1 MFKNLL
7 LIILIIINSILVSL
21 FQQDSID
28 MLSLHIIAASFT
40 TIISLLYLI
49 TRVSKSTMYIALISL
64 IVAASHIYLIVMTI
78 YNNVYVN

>member
-28 MLSLHIIAASFT
+28 MLSLHIIVASFT

-64 IVAASHIYLIVMTI
+64 IVAAYHIYLIVMTV
-78 YNNVYVN
+78 YNNVYAS

>member
-64 IVAASHIYLIVMTI
+64 IVATYHIYLIVMTI

>member
-28 MLSLHIIAASFT
+28 MLSLHIIVASFT

-64 IVAASHIYLIVMTI
+64 IVAAYHIYLIIMTV
-78 YNNVYVN
+78 YNNAYAS

>member
-64 IVAASHIYLIVMTI
+64 IVAAYHIYLIVMTI
-78 YNNVYVN
+78 YNNVYAN

>member
-64 IVAASHIYLIVMTI
+64 IVAAYHIYLIVMTI

>member
-21 FQQDSID
+21 FQQNSID

-49 TRVSKSTMYIALISL
+49 TRVSKSTMYIALVSL
-64 IVAASHIYLIVMTI
+64 IVAAYHIYLIVMTI

>member
-21 FQQDSID
+21 FQQNSID

-64 IVAASHIYLIVMTI
+64 IVAAYHIYLIVMTI

>member
-7 LIILIIINSILVSL
+7 LIILIVINSILISM

-64 IVAASHIYLIVMTI
+64 IVAAYHIYLIVMTI

>member
-7 LIILIIINSILVSL
+7 LIILIIVNSVLIPL

-28 MLSLHIIAASFT
+28 MLSLHIIIASFT

-49 TRVSKSTMYIALISL
+49 TRVSKLTKYVSLLTL
-64 IVAASHIYLIVMTI
+64 IVAAYHIYLIVMTI

>member
-28 MLSLHIIAASFT
+28 MLSLHIIVASFT

-64 IVAASHIYLIVMTI
+64 IVAAYHIYLIIMTV
-78 YNNVYVN
+78 YNNVYAS

>member
-7 LIILIIINSILVSL
+7 LIILIIINSILFSL

-64 IVAASHIYLIVMTI
+64 IVAAYHIYLIVMTV
-78 YNNVYVN
+78 YNNVYAS

>member
-1 MFKNLL
+1 MFKKLL

-64 IVAASHIYLIVMTI
+64 IVAAYHIYLIVMTV
-78 YNNVYVN
+78 YNNVYAS

>member
-28 MLSLHIIAASFT
+28 ILSLHIIAASFT

-64 IVAASHIYLIVMTI
+64 IVAAYHIYLIVMTI

>member
-64 IVAASHIYLIVMTI
+64 IVAAYHIYLIVMTV
-78 YNNVYVN
+78 YNNVYAS

>member
-64 IVAASHIYLIVMTI
+64 IIAAYHIYLIVMTI